1 MTMGENKNYHIS
13 ATSNRRK
20 NMRKIGKLRT
30 GWVLLG
36 VMAALMLLTT
46 GCSYFQKDK
55 NTTEIAAVTPQD
67 SGPIPLY
74 YDFGDVLIPSELKVD
89 KKSSFVFRT
98 ANFSA
103 GVISLKGRVEVGSLL
118 TFFNSNMQKDNWKE
132 IASFKSPRSVIMYEK
147 ANRYCVINISEKDF
161 YTYVEIWVAPTL

>member
-1 MTMGENKNYHIS
+1 M
-13 ATSNRRK
+13 
-20 NMRKIGKLRT
+20 
-30 GWVLLG
+30 LLV
-36 VMAALMLLTT
+36 VMATLMFLTT
-46 GCSYFQKDK
+46 GCSHFQKGEK
-55 NTTEIAAVTPQD
+55 NSETPVVMEQD
-67 SGPIPLY
+67 RGPAPLY

-103 GVISLKGRVEVGSLL
+103 GVISLKGRVEVASLL

>member
-1 MTMGENKNYHIS
+1 
-13 ATSNRRK
+13 
-20 NMRKIGKLRT
+20 MRKMGKLKT
-30 GWVLLG
+30 GWMVLG
-36 VMAALMLLTT
+36 VMITVMLLTT
-46 GCSYFQKDK
+46 GCSHFQRGDK
-55 NTTEIAAVTPQD
+55 NTENMALAQQD
-67 SGPIPLY
+67 SGPVPLY

-103 GVISLKGRVEVGSLL
+103 GVISLKGRVDVASLL
-118 TFFNSNMQKDNWKE
+118 TFFTSNMQKDNWKE

-161 YTYVEIWVAPTL
+161 YTYVEIWVAPTLAS

>member
-1 MTMGENKNYHIS
+1 MS
-13 ATSNRRK
+13 
-20 NMRKIGKLRT
+20 KIGKLKK
-30 GWVLLG
+30 GWMVLV
-36 VMAALMLLTT
+36 VMATIVFLAT
-46 GCSYFQKDK
+46 GCSHLPKGEK
-55 NTTEIAAVTPQD
+55 NTETPVVADQD
-67 SGPIPLY
+67 AGPVPLY

-103 GVISLKGRVEVGSLL
+103 GVISLKGRVEVSSLL

-147 ANRYCVINISEKDF
+147 ANRYCVINISEKNF
-161 YTYVEIWVAPTL
+161 TTYVEIWVAPTL